1 MTTPA
6 IAPDMNLPPQ
16 ASAISRVVNTFIAPT
31 KAFAGL
37 DKGKT
42 GWWLAWLI
50 SAIVTVAFA
59 FSVGKQVGWNQV
71 VQNQIHSNQ
80 KMADQIEKAPAEQ
93 REKTVS
99 IISTSFKVSLY
110 GAPALSLLFATI
122 FAAILLGTFNFGF
135 GATIRFKTM
144 FAIVIYGFLPYV
156 LHALISIVTLFAGVD
171 PEGFRVENP
180 AATNVAAFL
189 GTGISPA
196 LYRLASAI
204 DIFNIWIIILL
215 GIGVS
220 MNSKVK
226 RSTAILTVGIWYALV
241 ILAQAGLA
249 ALRS

>member
-6 IAPDMNLPPQ
+6 IAADMNVPPQ
-16 ASAISRVVNTFIAPT
+16 PSPVSRIINVFIAPT
-31 KAFAGL
+31 KAFTGL

-50 SAIVTVAFA
+50 SAIVTLAFA
-59 FSVGKQVGWNQV
+59 FSVGKQIGWNQV
-71 VQNQIHSNQ
+71 VQNQIHNNQ
-80 KMADQIEKAPAEQ
+80 KMADQLEKAPPEQ
-93 REKTVS
+93 REKTEG
-99 IISTSFKVSLY
+99 IISASFKFSFY
-110 GAPALSLLFATI
+110 GAPVLSLLISTI
-122 FAAILLGTFNFGF
+122 LTAILLGTFNFGF

-204 DIFNIWIIILL
+204 DIFNIWIIVLL
-215 GIGVS
+215 GIGVAV
-220 MNSKVK
+220 NSKVK
-226 RSTAILTVGIWYALV
+226 RSTAIVTVGVWYVLV
-241 ILAQAGLA
+241 ILVQVGLA
-249 ALRS
+249 ALRG